1 MELAELHVCA
11 ASDRHMYEPVVACQ
25 AAAAQQGLF
34 DIANVL
40 LIGALGIIDI
50 VSSLMLSAVAEWSSW
65 EVKRRDF
72 RGRGRAQARVGRRR
86 SCAHRRSLKHARL
99 PVPP

>member
-1 MELAELHVCA
+1 MDLAELHVCA
-11 ASDRHMYEPVVACQ
+11 ASDRGMYEPVVACQ
-25 AAAAQQGLF
+25 ATAAQQGLF

-65 EVKRRDF
+65 EVKPRDDLSREACSF
-72 RGRGRAQARVGRRR
+72 Y
-86 SCAHRRSLKHARL
+86 LKGAYVCL
-99 PVPP
+99 QDLEWSAC